1 MKKIFSVALMAVT
14 MFFMASCGAGSS
26 SSYEQGDPMPS
37 INASEGTVNGHHYD
51 TDTEC
56 CWKVTFNY
64 KVKSSDSQT
73 KGSETMWLWTTE
85 FGLVSTQE
93 LAMWTAAQTGK
104 YASCSYSYVKTTDK
118 DYEACDKHN
127 NEN

>member
-37 INASEGTVNGHHYD
+37 INTSKGTVNGHSYD
-51 TDTEC
+51 TEKEC
-56 CWKVTFNY
+56 CWKVTYSY
-64 KVKSSDSQT
+64 KAKSGDTQT
-73 KGSETMWLWTTE
+73 KGKGTAWFWTTE
-85 FGLVSTQE
+85 FGLVSAQE
-93 LAMWTAAQTGK
+93 MLMWTDAQLGTWS
-104 YASCSYSYVKTTDK
+104 SCSYSYVKTTDK